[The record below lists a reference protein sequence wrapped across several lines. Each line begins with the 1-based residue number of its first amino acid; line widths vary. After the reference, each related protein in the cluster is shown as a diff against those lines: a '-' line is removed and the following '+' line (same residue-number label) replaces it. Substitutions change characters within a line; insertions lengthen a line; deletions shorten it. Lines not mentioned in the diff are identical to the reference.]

1 MGSWQEFG
9 LYPAAI
15 GELSAER
22 GRGLRED
29 LCGWALENEED
40 LHGLP
45 GMQRWQKIWEAGW
58 VGPGGQWA
66 EGWVGNQEEF
76 QSPSLHT
83 GPDGG
88 AV

>member
-29 LCGWALENEED
+29 LCGWALENDED

-66 EGWVGNQEEF
+66 EGVGRK
-76 QSPSLHT
+76 S
-83 GPDGG
+83 GG
-88 AV
+88 VPVSQFAHWP